1 MNSKAGHVSRLA
13 TQRNVDKP
21 RRGRK
26 ALEDKRRAEI
36 EKMARLIFDLAR
48 ALGTKPEKVL
58 ERLTRKGDRK

>member
-1 MNSKAGHVSRLA
+1 MLRLVM
-13 TQRNVDKP
+13 QLNVDKP

-36 EKMARLIFDLAR
+36 EKMARLIFDLAK
-48 ALGTKPEKVL
+48 ALGTTPEKVL